1 MLLVATCVA
10 PKFLS
15 IHILPVVGFVTSTTA
30 VAPAVQCTV
39 PAGYCDW
46 AATTLTVKKQ
56 DCPPK
61 VIAKLAEPL
70 VVGVPVIVYDNEP
83 APLASIPAASEAVK
97 PTTPVEETFCA
108 A

>member
-1 MLLVATCVA
+1 MLLVATWVA

-15 IHILPVVGFVTSTTA
+15 IQILPVVGFVTSITA

-39 PAGYCDW
+39 PAGYVLLVSV
-46 AATTLTVKKQ
+46 TLTVKAQ

-70 VVGVPVIVYDNEP
+70 VVGVPVIV
-83 APLASIPAASEAVK
+83 
-97 PTTPVEETFCA
+97 
-108 A
+108 